1 MSQAA
6 MSSGATGCPSLGP
19 CANTGNAK
27 TMIVPAARCLRI
39 DIADLAF
46 LVDAPT
52 RNGVIVI
59 DAAEPALGGEL
70 SPRGLHHA
78 AVVRGATLQDG
89 GTTVPLPGRAEPH
102 RSFR

>member
-19 CANTGNAK
+19 CANTGNARN
-27 TMIVPAARCLRI
+27 MIVPAARCSRI

-59 DAAEPALGGEL
+59 DAAEPALSGEL
-70 SPRGLHHA
+70 STRGLHPA
-78 AVVRGATLQDG
+78 DVIRGAALRDRVAVV
-89 GTTVPLPGRAEPH
+89 PLRRREGP
-102 RSFR
+102 